1 MNLPTRPSIGPKAG
15 VVIELWSQVFPAG
28 RTRLRN
34 TRSCQSPEPGS
45 PISAVPRSASADPV
59 TIKPMLQEL
68 KPLFRYMARYRWG
81 YLWGTLALVA
91 TNAIWVLF
99 PKVIEAAI
107 NELNH
112 PGLLTNPVSTAERN
126 RILFYA
132 GLLVGIALLKG
143 VFLYASRWILIGIS
157 REIEFDLRNDLFRQ
171 LEKQDSGYY
180 QRYRTG
186 DIMARLTNDLSAV
199 RQLLGPAIMYSA
211 NTVLFSA
218 FALYFLLRISP
229 WLTLVA
235 LAPMPIASI
244 LVQYFGAR
252 IHERFE
258 RIQASFSEI
267 TAHAQENFSGARLIR
282 AFAREESQIRSFEK
296 ANLEYI
302 GRALRLVQ
310 LMGMLWP
317 TLEFVLGVALVITL
331 FAGGRLVLEHKIDV
345 GSFIAFNT
353 YMILLTFPII
363 AVGWVVNLFQ
373 RGTASVKRID
383 EILKSEPAIDDSRA
397 DLSVPEDWRFRGEIV
412 FRNLSFSYGDK
423 PVLRDVTLNVPAGS
437 TLAIVG
443 PTGSGKS
450 TLVGLIPRLLEIQDH
465 ELFHSLL
472 IDGRP
477 IREYPLKV
485 LRSNI
490 GVVPQETFLFSET
503 IRENLC
509 FGAPDASEE
518 QIMEAAEAAWIRRE
532 FEEFPQG
539 FETMVGE
546 RGVTLSGG
554 QKQRSSIARALLR
567 RPRIL
572 ILDDALASVDT
583 YTEER
588 ILQGLRQHTRQ
599 GDTEPCTTILISHR
613 ISTVREADQIVVLA
627 DGRVLELGTHEELL
641 AKGGYYAGL
650 HEKQL
655 LEEEL
660 AVAS

>member
-1 MNLPTRPSIGPKAG
+1 M
-15 VVIELWSQVFPAG
+15 
-28 RTRLRN
+28 LR
-34 TRSCQSPEPGS
+34 
-45 PISAVPRSASADPV
+45 D
-59 TIKPMLQEL
+59 L
-68 KPLFRYMARYRWG
+68 KPLFRYMARYKWG
-81 YLWGTLALVA
+81 YLWGTLALTA

-99 PKVIEAAI
+99 PKVIERAVNDLNDMSHAGAA
-107 NELNH
+107 
-112 PGLLTNPVSTAERN
+112 GAAMRQ

-132 GLLVGIALLKG
+132 GLLVGIALVKG

-157 REIEFDLRNDLFRQ
+157 REIEFDLRNDLFKQ

-211 NTVLFSA
+211 NTVLFSVG
-218 FALYFLLRISP
+218 ALYFLLRISP

-267 TAHAQENFSGARLIR
+267 TSHAQENFSGARLIR
-282 AFAREESQIRSFEK
+282 AFAREDSQIASFEK
-296 ANLEYI
+296 ANQEYI

-331 FAGGRLVLEHKIDV
+331 FAGGRLVLNHTIQV
-345 GSFIAFNT
+345 GDFVAFNT

-363 AVGWVVNLFQ
+363 AVGWVINLFQ
-373 RGTASVKRID
+373 RGTASIKRLD
-383 EILKSEPAIDDSRA
+383 EILKAEPDIDDSRA
-397 DLSVPEDWRFRGEIV
+397 DVSIAPDTVLRGEIE
-412 FRNLSFSYGDK
+412 FRDLSFGYGDTK
-423 PVLRDVTLNVPAGS
+423 VLCHVSLKVAAGS
-437 TLAIVG
+437 TLAVVG

-450 TLVGLIPRLLEIQDH
+450 TLINLIPRLLDVAED
-465 ELFHSLL
+465 SLL
-472 IDGRP
+472 IDGVP
-477 IREYPLKV
+477 IRKYPLKV
-485 LRSNI
+485 LRGNI

-509 FGAPDASEE
+509 FGAHDATREE
-518 QIMEAAEAAWIRRE
+518 MLEAAEAAYIRKE

-546 RGVTLSGG
+546 RGLTLSGG
-554 QKQRSSIARALLR
+554 QKQRTSIARALLR
-567 RPRIL
+567 HPRIL

-588 ILQGLRQHTRQ
+588 ILQGLRGHAK
-599 GDTEPCTTILISHR
+599 DCTTILISHR
-613 ISTVREADQIVVLA
+613 ISTVRDADQIAVLA
-627 DGRVLELGTHEELL
+627 AGRVIELGTHEQLL
-641 AKGGYYAGL
+641 ARGGYYAGL
-650 HEKQL
+650 YEKQL

-660 AVAS
+660 SVTG

>member
-1 MNLPTRPSIGPKAG
+1 MIR
-15 VVIELWSQVFPAG
+15 
-28 RTRLRN
+28 
-34 TRSCQSPEPGS
+34 
-45 PISAVPRSASADPV
+45 D
-59 TIKPMLQEL
+59 L

-81 YLWGTLALVA
+81 YLWGTLSLMA

-99 PKVIEAAI
+99 PKVIEKAV

-112 PGLLTNPVSTAERN
+112 ADAGPAAMRQK
-126 RILFYA
+126 IIFYA
-132 GLLVGIALLKG
+132 SLLVGIALLKG

-171 LEKQDSGYY
+171 LGRQDAAYY

-186 DIMARLTNDLSAV
+186 DIMARLTNDLNAV

-211 NTVLFSA
+211 NTILFSA

-235 LAPMPIASI
+235 LAPMPVASV

-267 TAHAQENFSGARLIR
+267 TSHAQENFSGARLIR
-282 AFAREESQIRSFEK
+282 AFAREKAQIDSFEK
-296 ANLEYI
+296 ANREYI
-302 GRALRLVQ
+302 RRALRLVQ

-317 TLEFVLGVALVITL
+317 TLEFVLGVAMVITL
-331 FAGGRLVLEHKIDV
+331 FAGGRLVLNHSINV
-345 GSFIAFNT
+345 GAFVAFNT

-373 RGTASVKRID
+373 RGTASIKRID
-383 EILKSEPAIDDSRA
+383 EILRSEPVIDDSRA
-397 DLSVPEDWRFRGEIV
+397 DASIPADLVFRGEIE
-412 FRNLSFSYGDK
+412 FRNLHFGYGEK
-423 PVLRDVTLNVPAGS
+423 EVLSGISLKIPAGS

-443 PTGSGKS
+443 STGSGKS
-450 TLVGLIPRLLEIQDH
+450 TLIGLIPRLLDVADNSI
-465 ELFHSLL
+465 L

-509 FGAPDASEE
+509 FGAPNATNEE
-518 QIMEAAEAAWIRRE
+518 VMEAAEAAYIRRE

-539 FETMVGE
+539 FETVVGE

-554 QKQRSSIARALLR
+554 QKQRTSIARALLTH
-567 RPRIL
+567 PRIL

-588 ILQGLRQHTRQ
+588 ILQGLHGYARKNKH
-599 GDTEPCTTILISHR
+599 GNCTTILISHR
-613 ISTVREADQIVVLA
+613 ISTVRDADQIAVLEH
-627 DGRVLELGTHEELL
+627 GRIIELGTHEQLL
-641 AKGGYYAGL
+641 ARGGYYAGL

-660 AVAS
+660 SVVG

>member
-1 MNLPTRPSIGPKAG
+1 
-15 VVIELWSQVFPAG
+15 
-28 RTRLRN
+28 
-34 TRSCQSPEPGS
+34 
-45 PISAVPRSASADPV
+45 
-59 TIKPMLQEL
+59 
-68 KPLFRYMARYRWG
+68 MARYRWG
-81 YLWGTLALVA
+81 YLWGTLALMA
-91 TNAIWVLF
+91 TNGFKVLF
-99 PKVIEAAI
+99 PAVLGRAV

-112 PGLLTNPVSTAERN
+112 LTNDPIAMRKT
-126 RILFYA
+126 IFFYA
-132 GLLVGIALLKG
+132 GLVIGISLISG

-157 REIEFDLRNDLFRQ
+157 REIEFDLRNDLFKQ
-171 LEKQDSGYY
+171 LEMQDSGYY

-186 DIMARLTNDLSAV
+186 DIMARMTNDLSAV

-211 NTVLFSA
+211 NTILFSVG
-218 FALYFLLRISP
+218 ALYFLLRISP

-235 LAPMPIASI
+235 LAPMPIVSI
-244 LVQYFGAR
+244 LIQYFGAR

-267 TAHAQENFSGARLIR
+267 TAHAQENFSGARLVR
-282 AFAREESQIRSFEK
+282 AFAREESQIASFEK
-296 ANLEYI
+296 ANQSYI

-317 TLEFVLGVALVITL
+317 TLEFVLGVAMVITL
-331 FAGGRLVLEHKIDV
+331 LAGGRLVLQHKIDV
-345 GSFIAFNT
+345 GEFAAFNT

-363 AVGWVVNLFQ
+363 AVGWVINLFQ
-373 RGTASVKRID
+373 RGTASIKRID
-383 EILKSEPAIDDSRA
+383 EILKAKPDIDDSRA
-397 DLSVPEDWRFRGEIV
+397 DSSIPKDLVMRGEIE
-412 FRNLSFSYGDK
+412 FRNLSFAYNDK
-423 PVLRDVTLNVPAGS
+423 PVLKDIRLKVPAGS

-443 PTGSGKS
+443 PTGAGKT
-450 TLVGLIPRLLEIQDH
+450 TLINLIPRLLDVNQD
-465 ELFHSLL
+465 SLL

-477 IREYPLKV
+477 VRDYPLHT

-509 FGAPDASEE
+509 FGAPNATDAE
-518 QIMEAAEAAWIRRE
+518 IMAAAEAAHIRRE
-532 FEEFPQG
+532 FEEFPAG

-554 QKQRSSIARALLR
+554 QKQRTSIARALLR

-588 ILQGLRQHTRQ
+588 ILQGLRTYLRH
-599 GDTEPCTTILISHR
+599 DESNACTTILIAHR
-613 ISTVREADQIVVLA
+613 ISTVRDADQIAVLA
-627 DGRVLELGTHEELL
+627 EGRIIELGTHDELL
-641 AKGGYYAGL
+641 ARGGYYADL
-650 HEKQL
+650 YEKQL

-660 AVAS
+660 SVAS

>member
-1 MNLPTRPSIGPKAG
+1 M
-15 VVIELWSQVFPAG
+15 
-28 RTRLRN
+28 LR
-34 TRSCQSPEPGS
+34 
-45 PISAVPRSASADPV
+45 D
-59 TIKPMLQEL
+59 L

-81 YLWGTLALVA
+81 YLRGTLALTA
-91 TNAIWVLF
+91 TNAIWVIF
-99 PKVIEAAI
+99 PIVLKQAVNA
-107 NELNH
+107 LNH
-112 PGLLTNPVSTAERN
+112 QNLDAAATR
-126 RILFYA
+126 RIILIYA
-132 GLLVGIALLKG
+132 GLLIGIAILKG

-171 LEKQDSGYY
+171 LEKQDYAYY

-186 DIMARLTNDLSAV
+186 DIMARLTNDLNAV

-235 LAPMPIASI
+235 LAPMPVASI

-282 AFAREESQIRSFEK
+282 AFAREESQIKSFEK
-296 ANLEYI
+296 ANRDYI
-302 GRALRLVQ
+302 SRALRLVQ

-317 TLEFVLGVALVITL
+317 TLEFVLGVAMVITL
-331 FAGGRLVLEHKIDV
+331 FAGGRLVLQHRIDV
-345 GSFIAFNT
+345 GSFVEFNT

-363 AVGWVVNLFQ
+363 AVGWVINLFQ
-373 RGTASVKRID
+373 RGTASIKRID
-383 EILKSEPAIDDSRA
+383 EILRSEPAIDDSRA
-397 DLSVPEDWRFRGEIV
+397 DKSIPEDLALRGEIE
-412 FRNLSFSYGDK
+412 FRGLSFGYGDK
-423 PVLRDVTLNVPAGS
+423 EVLHDISLHVPAGS

-450 TLVGLIPRLLEIQDH
+450 TLIGLIPRLLDVDE
-465 ELFHSLL
+465 ESLW

-485 LRSNI
+485 LRKNI

-503 IRENLC
+503 IRENLR
-509 FGAPDASEE
+509 FGAPDATDEAT
-518 QIMEAAEAAWIRRE
+518 MEAAEAAYIRRE
-532 FEEFPQG
+532 FEEFQLG
-539 FETMVGE
+539 FDTVVGE

-554 QKQRSSIARALLR
+554 QKQRTSIARALLR
-567 RPRIL
+567 HPRIL

-588 ILQGLRQHTRQ
+588 ILQGLRKYSQ
-599 GDTEPCTTILISHR
+599 ECTTILISHR
-613 ISTVREADQIVVLA
+613 ISTVRDADQIAVLA
-627 DGRVLELGTHEELL
+627 HGRIIELGAHDELL
-641 AKGGYYAGL
+641 ARGGYYAGL
-650 HEKQL
+650 YEKQL

-660 AVAS
+660 SVTG

>member
-1 MNLPTRPSIGPKAG
+1 
-15 VVIELWSQVFPAG
+15 
-28 RTRLRN
+28 
-34 TRSCQSPEPGS
+34 
-45 PISAVPRSASADPV
+45 
-59 TIKPMLQEL
+59 
-68 KPLFRYMARYRWG
+68 MARYRWG
-81 YLWGTLALVA
+81 YLWGTLALMA

-99 PKVIEAAI
+99 PKVIEAAV
-107 NELNH
+107 NDMNH
-112 PGLLTNPVSTAERN
+112 IGMNAAAMRQKV
-126 RILFYA
+126 LFYA
-132 GLLVGIALLKG
+132 GLLIGIALLKG

-171 LEKQDSGYY
+171 LEKQDYAYY

-186 DIMARLTNDLSAV
+186 DIMARLTNDLNAV

-211 NTVLFSA
+211 NTILFSVG
-218 FALYFLLRISP
+218 ALYFLLRISP

-235 LAPMPIASI
+235 LAPMPVASI

-258 RIQASFSEI
+258 KIQASFSEI
-267 TAHAQENFSGARLIR
+267 TSHAQENFSGARLIR

-296 ANLEYI
+296 ANQEYI

-317 TLEFVLGVALVITL
+317 TLEFVLGVAMVITL
-331 FAGGRLVLEHKIDV
+331 LAGGRLVLEHKIDV

-363 AVGWVVNLFQ
+363 AVGWVINLFQ
-373 RGTASVKRID
+373 RGTASIKRID
-383 EILKSEPAIDDSRA
+383 EILRSEPAVDDSRA
-397 DLSVPEDWRFRGEIV
+397 DKSIPEDLKLRGEIE
-412 FRNLSFSYGDK
+412 FRGLNFGYGDK
-423 PVLRDVTLNVPAGS
+423 NVLHDISLRIPAGS

-450 TLVGLIPRLLEIQDH
+450 TLIGLIPRLLDVEG
-465 ELFHSLL
+465 ETLW

-509 FGAPDASEE
+509 FGAPDATDEE
-518 QIMEAAEAAWIRRE
+518 IMEAAEAAYIRRE
-532 FEEFPQG
+532 FEEFPEG

-546 RGVTLSGG
+546 RGLTLSGG
-554 QKQRSSIARALLR
+554 QKQRTSIARALLR
-567 RPRIL
+567 HPRIL

-588 ILQGLRQHTRQ
+588 ILRGLRKYSQ
-599 GDTEPCTTILISHR
+599 DSTTILISHR
-613 ISTVREADQIVVLA
+613 ISTVRDADQIAVLCR
-627 DGRVLELGTHEELL
+627 GGIIELGTHDELL
-641 AKGGYYAGL
+641 ARGGYYAGL
-650 HEKQL
+650 YEKQL

-660 AVAS
+660 SVTG